1 MMLNIF
7 CIQQSHLV
15 EANHENFKSQ
25 KTSVLFNCQ
34 WVPGISL
41 KLFQKVSLSNQ
52 AYNTELRHITQRI
65 KILTQNKQNKE

>member
-52 AYNTELRHITQRI
+52 AYNTEL
-65 KILTQNKQNKE
+65 